1 MSYNY
6 LVTAQKPTSA
16 THSVTGHFTSPRD
29 LNLIVAK
36 GNRLEIYTA
45 TPEGLEAIIDV
56 GLYGKVACLQLFH
69 PQVCICNVVPYLSQ
83 VKDLWEFGNE
93 PKSFMNLAHIPS
105 L

>member
-16 THSVTGHFTSPRD
+16 THSVTGHFTSSRD

-45 TPEGLEAIIDV
+45 TPEGLVAVLDV
-56 GLYGKVACLQLFH
+56 GLYGTITCLQLFH
-69 PQVCICNVVPYLSQ
+69 PQVRWYNKWCAIIRV
-83 VKDLWEFGNE
+83 
-93 PKSFMNLAHIPS
+93 I
-105 L
+105 